1 MSNEFDPKKIIDF
14 SQDYY
19 EILDIAREDFPKG
32 NTRNDKI
39 FISDLIDKAFRKQAR
54 KKHPDFGGTNEEF
67 LNLVRARRILE
78 DSLLRN
84 IYDKGE
90 FTEDSN
96 LDAENPFI
104 VDWNKVGTYR
114 KGTPEDSIG
123 FSLFF
128 TVAEMKD
135 KLNLVPAFYPQ
146 TSEHNY
152 EWDFLIKDTKSK
164 LVLSIVNDENE
175 VLRLTDSKQIEE
187 SLPFKIYICIPRT
200 NLFLRRNTSNQV
212 VSPDGN
218 KVMINGELT
227 SVSYS
232 DYNLLETTSLETA
245 KNYLKTQLE
254 NDLQDLHN
262 GKLTKNLS
270 KIENDNKQSK
280 WMSGDEMKQFDKEK
294 LQMILNLR
302 SHNTKF
308 DEKAADFIDKLPE
321 N

>member
-19 EILDIAREDFPKG
+19 EILDIAREAFPKG

-135 KLNLVPAFYPQ
+135 KLNLAPAFYPQ

-245 KNYLKTQLE
+245 KNYLKTNLE

-302 SHNTKF
+302 SHNTQF

>member
-19 EILDIAREDFPKG
+19 EILDIAREAFPKG

-135 KLNLVPAFYPQ
+135 KLNLTPAFYPQ

-245 KNYLKTQLE
+245 KNYLKTNLE

>member
-14 SQDYY
+14 SKDYY
-19 EILDIAREDFPKG
+19 EILDIAKEDFPKG

-54 KKHPDFGGTNEEF
+54 KKHPDFGGSSDEF
-67 LNLVRARRILE
+67 LDLVRARRILE

-90 FTEDSN
+90 FSEEAN
-96 LDAENPFI
+96 LDAENQFI

-164 LVLSIVNDENE
+164 LVVSIVNDENE
-175 VLRLTDSKQIEE
+175 VLRLTNSDQIEE

-200 NLFLRRNTSNQV
+200 NLFLRRNTSNQI

-218 KVMINGELT
+218 KVMVNGELT
-227 SVSYS
+227 SVSYN
-232 DYNLLETTSLETA
+232 DYNLLETTSLDAA
-245 KNYLKTQLE
+245 KDYLNSQLE
-254 NDLQDLHN
+254 NDLQDFHN

-270 KIENDNKQSK
+270 KMENDNKQSK

-302 SHNTKF
+302 TFDTKY

>member
-14 SQDYY
+14 SKDYY
-19 EILDIAREDFPKG
+19 DILNISKHDFPKG

-54 KKHPDFGGTNEEF
+54 VKHPDFGGTNEDF
-67 LNLVRARRILE
+67 LDLVRARRILE
-78 DSLLRN
+78 DSLLRS

-90 FTEDSN
+90 FTDEVN
-96 LDAENPFI
+96 LDAENHFV

-128 TVAEMKD
+128 AVTEMKD
-135 KLNLVPAFYPQ
+135 SLNLIPAFYPQ

-164 LVLSIVNDENE
+164 FVISIVNDENE
-175 VLRLTDSKQIEE
+175 VLRLTNSNQIEE
-187 SLPFKIYICIPRT
+187 SLPFKIYLCIPRT

-218 KVMINGELT
+218 KIMVNGELT
-227 SVSYS
+227 SVSYN
-232 DYNLLETTSLETA
+232 DYNLLETTSLDAA
-245 KNYLKTQLE
+245 KNYLQTQLQI
-254 NDLQDLHN
+254 DLQDFLSGN
-262 GKLTKNLS
+262 LTKNLS
-270 KIENDNKQSK
+270 KTEENNKQSK

-302 SHNTKF
+302 SYDTKF
-308 DEKAADFIDKLPE
+308 DEKAADFLDNLPE

>member
-1 MSNEFDPKKIIDF
+1 
-14 SQDYY
+14 
-19 EILDIAREDFPKG
+19 
-32 NTRNDKI
+32 
-39 FISDLIDKAFRKQAR
+39 
-54 KKHPDFGGTNEEF
+54 
-67 LNLVRARRILE
+67 
-78 DSLLRN
+78 LRN

-96 LDAENPFI
+96 IDAENPFI

>member
-96 LDAENPFI
+96 IDAENPFI

>member
-19 EILDIAREDFPKG
+19 EILDIAREAFPKG

-135 KLNLVPAFYPQ
+135 KLNLAPAFYPQ

-245 KNYLKTQLE
+245 KN
-254 NDLQDLHN
+254 
-262 GKLTKNLS
+262 
-270 KIENDNKQSK
+270 
-280 WMSGDEMKQFDKEK
+280 
-294 LQMILNLR
+294 
-302 SHNTKF
+302 
-308 DEKAADFIDKLPE
+308 
-321 N
+321 

>member
-19 EILDIAREDFPKG
+19 EILDIAREAFPKG

-96 LDAENPFI
+96 IDAENPFI

>member
-19 EILDIAREDFPKG
+19 EILDIAREAFPKG